1 MDESIVAYLLLE
13 LNGVYRSMGYAYHE
27 SENDMTYIDLPALF
41 SKEVD
46 NTKTQP
52 NMYGYTFVIE
62 IAFNHSVK
70 KKNVYTILHC
80 MINPLIGTNR
90 PIILL

>member
-1 MDESIVAYLLLE
+1 MDESIVTCLLLE
-13 LNGVYRSMGYAYHE
+13 LNGVYRSMGHAYHE

-46 NTKTQP
+46 NTKIQSK
-52 NMYGYTFVIE
+52 MYGYTFVIE
-62 IAFNHSVK
+62 IAFNHSE
-70 KKNVYTILHC
+70 KNVYTILHC
-80 MINPLIGTNR
+80 MINLLIGTNR